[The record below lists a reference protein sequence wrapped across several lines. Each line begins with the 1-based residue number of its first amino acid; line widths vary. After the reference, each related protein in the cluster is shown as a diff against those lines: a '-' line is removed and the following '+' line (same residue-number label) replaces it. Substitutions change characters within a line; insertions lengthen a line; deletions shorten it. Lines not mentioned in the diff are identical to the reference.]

1 MTPGNSDIR
10 SKNRLKDKAGTL
22 STSFTKILSYFGFR
36 IFVFRIFVIFS
47 YIWLHTLLQI
57 WAVWEILLTFIFMSV
72 QIPFLWRGGKLRL
85 IWTNLQDFTI
95 SERTSGSSLKL
106 AMTAGARFA
115 LIAEDSRTIGLGKQ
129 NSKTRSDLV
138 PTENKFAAYLLELF

>member
-10 SKNRLKDKAGTL
+10 SKNRLKDKSGTL
-22 STSFTKILSYFGFR
+22 STSFTKILSYFGYR
-36 IFVFRIFVIFS
+36 IFVFCIFVIFS

-95 SERTSGSSLKL
+95 SEGTSGSSLKL

>member
-10 SKNRLKDKAGTL
+10 FKKKLKDKAGTL
-22 STSFTKILSYFGFR
+22 STSFTKILSH
-36 IFVFRIFVIFS
+36 FVFRIFVIFS

-138 PTENKFAAYLLELF
+138 LTENKFAAYLLELF